1 MRTPSSFLRLARV
14 GLVMAVSL
22 AAGAGSAQE
31 AVPAQPGPPAK
42 AQLVLTLRGA
52 QRSLTDSVRGVLL
65 EHDHTQ
71 WDLVITGAKGR
82 SQYTCELRS
91 ADRATL
97 FDIQSAILLAPEVVV
112 TCANGPPSSRG
123 GVLINLDDPAGG
135 SFVLEA
141 RKP

>member
-1 MRTPSSFLRLARV
+1 MRMSLVLAST
-14 GLVMAVSL
+14 AAIAL
-22 AAGAGSAQE
+22 AASRGSAQE
-31 AVPAQPGPPAK
+31 PVPPQPGPPIK

-52 QRSLTDSVRGVLL
+52 QRSLTDAVRGVLL
-65 EHDHTQ
+65 EHDHSQ

-91 ADRATL
+91 SDRAML
-97 FDIQSAILLAPEVVV
+97 FDIQRAILAAPELVVN
-112 TCANGPPSSRG
+112 CADGPPSSRG